1 LDYSCFRDIKFEL
14 NQGGVL
20 LMTLNRPDKLNAADA
35 AMHQAFSEVW
45 AMIDRDPDVRVAV
58 ITGAGRAFSAG
69 GDLDRVLHAHGNYEE
84 IVAIIDE
91 TRDIVYNLLR
101 CSKPIIA
108 AVNGVAVGAGVVV
121 ALLSDISIMAENA
134 KLGDGHIRMGVTAGD
149 HAAMLWP
156 LLCGMAKAK
165 YYLMTGEMLT
175 GKEAERIGLIS
186 LAVPDDQVLVKA
198 MDVATKLANG
208 PRDALKF
215 TKRVLNQWLLKEGAI
230 FDHSAVL
237 EMMGFFSKDLV
248 AGIDGIRNKRTAKF
262 PSNDRPRKTEAT
274 DAFSP
279 GLQDAPPANG
289 AKG

>member
-1 LDYSCFRDIKFEL
+1 MDYSRFKDIKFEL
-14 NQGGVL
+14 SPDGVL
-20 LMTLNRPDKLNAADA
+20 LMTMNRPDKLNAADA

-45 AMIDRDPDVRVAV
+45 AMVDRDPAVRVVV

-69 GDLDRVLHAHGNYEE
+69 GDLDRVLNAHGNYEE

-91 TRDIVYNLLR
+91 TRDIVYNILR

-108 AVNGVAVGAGVVV
+108 AVNGIAVGAGVVV

-134 KLGDGHIRMGVTAGD
+134 KLGDGHIRMGVAAGD

-165 YYLMTGEMLT
+165 YYLLTGEMLT

-186 LAVPDDQVLVKA
+186 LAVSEDQVLSKA

-208 PRDALKF
+208 PRDAIKF
-215 TKRVLNQWLLKEGAI
+215 TKRVLNQWLLREGAM

-237 EMMGFFSKDLV
+237 EMLGFFSKDLI
-248 AGIDGIRNKRTAKF
+248 AGIDGIRNKRPGRF
-262 PSNDRPRKTEAT
+262 PSNDK
-274 DAFSP
+274 
-279 GLQDAPPANG
+279 
-289 AKG
+289 